1 MGVHVDDGLCG
12 GNPYFLSKL
21 KELEDIFPFG
31 STSTRSFTF
40 TGIHLRQLD
49 DFSIILNQGT
59 YIEAIEA
66 INIPRERRHSPDE
79 PITEPER
86 TALRGLSGSLSY
98 AAVNTRPELAAK
110 VGDLQSK
117 TNRATVKTLLDGN
130 RVLNDAKRHKDLS
143 IYFHSLPPDEIRF
156 CLFSDASF
164 STSAVDRPVAGCFI
178 VATNATLGLNQV
190 APVTPF
196 GWSSKRIP
204 RVVRSTFSAEAV
216 ALSNNLDRLSWVRLL
231 WHFLLNPKLNWRKP
245 DLVLP
250 SLPPAI
256 AVTDCK
262 SVYDIGSKTVVP
274 SCTEPR
280 STLEC
285 LLIKERLSENVQLR
299 WIHSQAQL
307 ADSLTKPMDA
317 GTLRSCLRGGTYSLY
332 DENLNLKTRADKRT
346 QHQWYKTNPSDS
358 NARDSQ

>member
-1 MGVHVDDGLCG
+1 MHVDDGLCG

-66 INIPRERRHSPDE
+66 INIPRARRNSPDK

-86 TALRGLSGSLSY
+86 TALRGLSGSLSC

-110 VGDLQSK
+110 VGDLQSE

-164 STSAVDRPVAGCFI
+164 TTSAVDRPVAGCFI

-216 ALSNNLDRLSWVRLL
+216 SLSNNLDRLSWVCLL
-231 WHFLLNPKLNWRKP
+231 WHYLLNAKLN
-245 DLVLP
+245 
-250 SLPPAI
+250 
-256 AVTDCK
+256 
-262 SVYDIGSKTVVP
+262 
-274 SCTEPR
+274 
-280 STLEC
+280 
-285 LLIKERLSENVQLR
+285 
-299 WIHSQAQL
+299 
-307 ADSLTKPMDA
+307 
-317 GTLRSCLRGGTYSLY
+317 
-332 DENLNLKTRADKRT
+332 
-346 QHQWYKTNPSDS
+346 
-358 NARDSQ
+358 